1 MVLAAA
7 MSDNLS
13 RKDIA
18 RLLDVSVDQVRRNE
32 SRWGLKP
39 ARRVFNLRFVRYRK
53 GKVIEALRAMG
64 LIDDLP

>member
-1 MVLAAA
+1 

-18 RLLDVSVDQVRRNE
+18 RLLEVSVDKVRRNE
-32 SRWGLKP
+32 AKWGLKA
-39 ARRVFNLRFVRYRK
+39 ARLGFNLRFIRYRRARAFA
-53 GKVIEALRAMG
+53 ALRAMG